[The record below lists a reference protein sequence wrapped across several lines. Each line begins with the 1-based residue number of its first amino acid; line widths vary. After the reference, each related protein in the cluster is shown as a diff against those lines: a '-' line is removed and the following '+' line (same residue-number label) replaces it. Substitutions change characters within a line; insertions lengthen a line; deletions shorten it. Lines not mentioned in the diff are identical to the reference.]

1 MSRELIRIEPA
12 FEGETIAMLSEAIA
26 VDYVEVLPEDD
37 DPVATPLGE
46 ADEEALELGIASVFE
61 SLVAGGGEGA
71 QTDATFALLA
81 ELNRLWAE
89 PLAA

>member
-1 MSRELIRIEPA
+1 MSKQLVRIEPA
-12 FEGETIAMLSEAIA
+12 FEAEPMELDATGA
-26 VDYVEVLPEDD
+26 VNDDYAGMTTD
-37 DPVATPLGE
+37 VATPLGE

-61 SLVAGGGEGA
+61 SLIADAGETEA
-71 QTDATFALLA
+71 EPTLALLA